1 MSRPMVCRADSTI
14 HYNEPRIEP
23 SAATPQ
29 PKNIEQEIAEETE
42 IIHGGRYEA
51 MFDSKK
57 WFLTEPQR
65 HGEEGRHPSNHS
77 WKALF
82 GVSVS
87 PRLCE

>member
-1 MSRPMVCRADSTI
+1 MSGNALAGTSSGNVVGLAVTFNNQILKKSTTKD
-14 HYNEPRIEP
+14 P
-23 SAATPQ
+23 
-29 PKNIEQEIAEETE
+29 IAEETE
-42 IIHGGRYEA
+42 IVHGGRYEA

-82 GVSVS
+82 GVSV
-87 PRLCE
+87 PL